1 MSKQLSRRDFLKGS
15 AAAGLGL
22 AATLGLGGVAFADE
36 AKYKAGTYQATAYG
50 NLSYVTVECTFSE
63 TALEKVDIISQNETP
78 ILFSQVQDKLIPAIV
93 ENQALGL
100 DSITGAS
107 NSSRAVKEAIADCVA
122 QAGGDPEEWL
132 GRTVEKVAGS
142 DETYDVDICV
152 IGCGGSG
159 FMASISAGKL
169 GAKVLTIE
177 KASSVAGVNGI
188 KVSGPFAVRTSVLE
202 AKEGGTTL
210 EVEDVFNHVMNY
222 THWTP
227 NPALIHRCLDES
239 KNAVENLVGIGYEM
253 KEVNFRFE
261 TPFINEKGG
270 FHLITNALEDRVEL
284 WNKALE
290 DAGVEVLF
298 NTTATGLIMDG
309 D

>member
-1 MSKQLSRRDFLKGS
+1 MSKQLSRREFLKGS

-122 QAGGDPEEWL
+122 QAGGD
-132 GRTVEKVAGS
+132 GS
-142 DETYDVDICV
+142 AERSRRLPARMRPTM
-152 IGCGGSG
+152 ST
-159 FMASISAGKL
+159 SA
-169 GAKVLTIE
+169 
-177 KASSVAGVNGI
+177 
-188 KVSGPFAVRTSVLE
+188 
-202 AKEGGTTL
+202 
-210 EVEDVFNHVMNY
+210 
-222 THWTP
+222 
-227 NPALIHRCLDES
+227 
-239 KNAVENLVGIGYEM
+239 
-253 KEVNFRFE
+253 
-261 TPFINEKGG
+261 
-270 FHLITNALEDRVEL
+270 
-284 WNKALE
+284 
-290 DAGVEVLF
+290 
-298 NTTATGLIMDG
+298 
-309 D
+309 

>member
-1 MSKQLSRRDFLKGS
+1 MSKQLSRREFLKGS

-159 FMASISAGKL
+159 FMASPRSSPSRRQAPSQASTASRFPDPL
-169 GAKVLTIE
+169 RLTLPSCMPAKAARRLKST
-177 KASSVAGVNGI
+177 KSSI
-188 KVSGPFAVRTSVLE
+188 
-202 AKEGGTTL
+202 TL
-210 EVEDVFNHVMNY
+210 
-222 THWTP
+222 
-227 NPALIHRCLDES
+227 
-239 KNAVENLVGIGYEM
+239 
-253 KEVNFRFE
+253 
-261 TPFINEKGG
+261 
-270 FHLITNALEDRVEL
+270 
-284 WNKALE
+284 
-290 DAGVEVLF
+290 
-298 NTTATGLIMDG
+298 
-309 D
+309 

>member
-159 FMASISAGKL
+159 FMASSVQASWAPRSSPSRRQAPSQASTASRFPDPL
-169 GAKVLTIE
+169 RLTLPSCMPAKAARRLKST
-177 KASSVAGVNGI
+177 KSSI
-188 KVSGPFAVRTSVLE
+188 
-202 AKEGGTTL
+202 TL
-210 EVEDVFNHVMNY
+210 
-222 THWTP
+222 
-227 NPALIHRCLDES
+227 
-239 KNAVENLVGIGYEM
+239 
-253 KEVNFRFE
+253 
-261 TPFINEKGG
+261 
-270 FHLITNALEDRVEL
+270 
-284 WNKALE
+284 
-290 DAGVEVLF
+290 
-298 NTTATGLIMDG
+298 
-309 D
+309 